1 MFTFDRQPKDVS
13 YFYRANY
20 SRKPVLHIATRDRM
34 RRSGAR
40 RQSIKVYSNLAS
52 VELFHNGGSV
62 GKRTGAEKV
71 KSWDVDLVTGRNT
84 FRATSPD
91 GVSDVAELI
100 YFDPANTSFIAINA
114 GSNTEVT
121 DGGGVLWQSD
131 TAVEGSSWRSI
142 DGTSKPEETLRN
154 ILGTLDDPLFQRM
167 REGNFGYNFLIA
179 DGEYEIDL
187 RFVERKH
194 NAAGLRVFKVLINGA
209 DAFGPID
216 LVADAGMLRQVS
228 RKLRVG
234 AVGGK
239 GIEVRFE
246 SIQDAA
252 TLSGISVKRIY

>member
-1 MFTFDRQPKDVS
+1 
-13 YFYRANY
+13 
-20 SRKPVLHIATRDRM
+20 
-34 RRSGAR
+34 
-40 RQSIKVYSNLAS
+40 
-52 VELFHNGGSV
+52 
-62 GKRTGAEKV
+62 
-71 KSWDVDLVTGRNT
+71 
-84 FRATSPD
+84 
-91 GVSDVAELI
+91 VSDVAELI

-234 AVGGK
+234 AVAGK
-239 GIEVRFE
+239 GIEVRLE